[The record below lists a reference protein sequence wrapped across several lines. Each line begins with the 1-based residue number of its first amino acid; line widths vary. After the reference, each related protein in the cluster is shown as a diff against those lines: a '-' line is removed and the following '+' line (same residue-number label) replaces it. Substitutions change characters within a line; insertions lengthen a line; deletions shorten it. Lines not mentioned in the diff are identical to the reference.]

1 MPLRSFQH
9 TPHIGHNIPLNLY
22 PIHRQIQIYIYMK
35 KNAELQSKHNLI
47 LHVKLL
53 NIFLKYGYA
62 KNIILN
68 NTT

>member
-1 MPLRSFQH
+1 
-9 TPHIGHNIPLNLY
+9 
-22 PIHRQIQIYIYMK
+22 MK